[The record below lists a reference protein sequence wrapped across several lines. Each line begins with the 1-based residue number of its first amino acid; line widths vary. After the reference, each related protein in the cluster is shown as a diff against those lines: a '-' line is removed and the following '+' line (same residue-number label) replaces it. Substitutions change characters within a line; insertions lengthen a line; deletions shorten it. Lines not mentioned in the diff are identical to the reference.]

1 MIDHHSTRRT
11 DLAERRRQRRLLG
24 VPELRLI
31 EPETKTHTTLE
42 FLVLCEFL
50 AGLSIDQTAT
60 QFRISSEHAQKLI
73 RSALLRYG
81 FHSVRGH

>member
-1 MIDHHSTRRT
+1 LNVRTLPRR
-11 DLAERRRQRRLLG
+11 DLAKQRRQRRLLG

-31 EPETKTHTTLE
+31 EPETKTDSTLE

-60 QFRISSEHAQKLI
+60 QFRMSSEDAQKLI
-73 RSALLRYG
+73 RSALLQYG
-81 FHSVRGH
+81 FHSVRGR